1 MRGRRLPKAALAI
14 FLLFSTGSAASQEA
28 EERPQIFFEKKVY
41 SDSVGG
47 KRSFYETYIVEK
59 GESLWK
65 ILGRSRPLTPE
76 RYAEKL
82 KDFQRTNPQVK
93 DPSRLTPGQK
103 ILVPSANR
111 DEGAEDGKTYTYVV
125 QKGDSL
131 SGIYVSRGAPGKRLK
146 EFIEAV
152 REINPAVD
160 NVDLIYAGS
169 TLLLPSEAYF
179 GEAPAQ
185 VAAAERP
192 EPPAP
197 EAPASAPRPAEKE
210 TPAPRPEETGTPA
223 VPLTRDVASAPGQDA
238 QAAAKPQ
245 AELIA
250 PKTPAPET
258 SFLETGRKE
267 PERDPVVPP
276 ASSPYR
282 GLLSDIFNALGEK
295 WIEKGTMFLPLP
307 SGEELV
313 LLLPD
318 FPLVKFQGGEAA
330 LIDFR
335 GGLPPRVRESIP
347 ANWKYIRVV
356 SLEGARGAGEMIDR
370 ILRVSGYHSVKEG
383 ITRPLVIGE
392 TVSVVLPARWVIQ
405 RTEKS
410 LLSGD
415 LVLLKETPEKP
426 TAELASVL
434 RYAQRVGVRVLPYA
448 DDPKSMEGFLVG
460 VDEEEK
466 DQGIPVAVVIPAGG
480 GIPAVDFSLSVLGI
494 APLEGERLRIG
505 DTGGAFQL
513 VLQPERVF
521 KASGKTHVVD
531 TGKISSAIRSIL
543 KESGYA
549 VFTVGKNEP
558 GHSIFE
564 RLVKAAGGTVENR
577 REHVVSGGVDAGYT
591 VRISGSYLTL
601 PGAAAIPGRKV
612 FLVRGKAH
620 SATRALLRDLGVEI
634 IEW

>member
-1 MRGRRLPKAALAI
+1 MRGRRLPGAALAL
-14 FLLFSTGSAASQEA
+14 FLLVSAGPAASQEA

-47 KRSFYETYIVEK
+47 KRSFYETHIVEK
-59 GESLWK
+59 GETLWK

-76 RYAEKL
+76 RYAERL
-82 KDFQRTNPQVK
+82 KDFQRTNPGIK
-93 DPSRLTPGQK
+93 DPSRLTPGQE
-103 ILVPSANR
+103 ILVPSAEPG
-111 DEGAEDGKTYTYVV
+111 EGADDGRTAAYLVR
-125 QKGDSL
+125 KGDSL
-131 SGIYVSRGAPGKRLK
+131 SEIYVSRGAPGKGLK
-146 EFIEAV
+146 EFLEAV
-152 REINPAVD
+152 RKINPSVD
-160 NVDLIYAGS
+160 NVNLIYAGS
-169 TLLLPSEAYF
+169 TLRLPTEAYF

-185 VAAAERP
+185 VAGAGQPGPPTPETPAA
-192 EPPAP
+192 PPAP
-197 EAPASAPRPAEKE
+197 PPAETE
-210 TPAPRPEETGTPA
+210 TPAA
-223 VPLTRDVASAPGQDA
+223 PLSRDVASAPTPDA

-245 AELIA
+245 AELLA
-250 PKTPAPET
+250 PKAPAPDA

-267 PERDPVVPP
+267 PAGEPIGPP

-330 LIDFR
+330 LVDFR
-335 GGLPPRVRESIP
+335 GGLPPRVRDAIQG
-347 ANWKYIRVV
+347 NWKYVRVV

-383 ITRPLVIGE
+383 ISRPLVIGE

-405 RTEKS
+405 RTEES

-426 TAELASVL
+426 PAALASVL
-434 RYAQRVGVRVLPYA
+434 RYAGRVGVRVLPFA
-448 DDPKSMEGFLVG
+448 DDPKAMEGFLVG

-466 DQGIPVAVVIPAGG
+466 DRGVPVGLVIPAAG
-480 GIPAVDFSLSVLGI
+480 GIPAVDFSLTYLGLS
-494 APLEGERLRIG
+494 PMEGERIRIG
-505 DTGGAFQL
+505 GSGGTYQL

-531 TGKISSAIRSIL
+531 TGKMSNAIRSIL
-543 KESGYA
+543 KESGYT
-549 VFTVGKNEP
+549 VFTVGKGES
-558 GHSIFE
+558 GRSIFE
-564 RLVKAAGGTVENR
+564 RIVKAAGGRVETSK
-577 REHVVSGGVDAGYT
+577 EHMVAGGAAAGYE
-591 VRISGSYLTL
+591 VRISGSSLAL
-601 PGAAAIPGRKV
+601 PEDAAVPGRGA

-634 IEW
+634 VEW

>member
-1 MRGRRLPKAALAI
+1 MRGRRLPGAALAL
-14 FLLFSTGSAASQEA
+14 FLLVSAGPAASQEA

-47 KRSFYETYIVEK
+47 KRSFYETHVVEK
-59 GESLWK
+59 GETLWK
-65 ILGRSRPLTPE
+65 ILGRSRPLDPQ
-76 RYAEKL
+76 RYAERL
-82 KDFQRTNPQVK
+82 KDFLRTNPNIK
-93 DPSRLTPGQK
+93 NPSRLSPGQE
-103 ILVPSANR
+103 ILVPSAEPG
-111 DEGAEDGKTYTYVV
+111 EGAEDGRTVAYLV

-131 SGIYVSRGAPGKRLK
+131 SGIYVSRGMPGKGLK
-146 EFIEAV
+146 EFLEAV
-152 REINPAVD
+152 RNINPFVD
-160 NVDLIYAGS
+160 NVDLIYAGK
-169 TLLLPSEAYF
+169 TLRLPTEAYF
-179 GEAPAQ
+179 GEAPVQ
-185 VAAAERP
+185 VAGAARV
-192 EPPAP
+192 EPPP
-197 EAPASAPRPAEKE
+197 QEAPAAPPGAAAPAASPPAETVTPAAPLSRDVDSAP
-210 TPAPRPEETGTPA
+210 T
-223 VPLTRDVASAPGQDA
+223 QDA

-245 AELIA
+245 AELLA
-250 PKTPAPET
+250 PKTPAPDV

-267 PERDPVVPP
+267 PAGEPVVPP

-330 LIDFR
+330 LVDFR
-335 GGLPPRVRESIP
+335 GGLPPRVRDAIQG
-347 ANWKYIRVV
+347 NWKYIRVV
-356 SLEGARGAGEMIDR
+356 SLEGARGASEMIDR

-383 ITRPLVIGE
+383 ISRPLVIGE

-405 RTEKS
+405 RTEES

-426 TAELASVL
+426 PATLASVL
-434 RYAQRVGVRVLPYA
+434 RYAGRVGVRVLPFA
-448 DDPKSMEGFLVG
+448 DDPKAMEGFLVG

-466 DQGIPVAVVIPAGG
+466 DRGVPVGLVIPAG
-480 GIPAVDFSLSVLGI
+480 GIPAVDFSLSCLGLS
-494 APLEGERLRIG
+494 PLEGERIRIG
-505 DTGGAFQL
+505 GTGGTYQL

-531 TGKISSAIRSIL
+531 TGKMSGAIRSIL
-543 KESGYA
+543 KDSGYS
-549 VFTVGKNEP
+549 VFTVGRGES
-558 GHSIFE
+558 GRAIFE
-564 RLVKAAGGTVENR
+564 RIVKAAGGRVENQ
-577 REHVVSGGVDAGYT
+577 REHVVAGGEDAGFS
-591 VRISGSYLTL
+591 VRISGSSLAL
-601 PGAAAIPGRKV
+601 PEDAAVPGRKV

-634 IEW
+634 VEW